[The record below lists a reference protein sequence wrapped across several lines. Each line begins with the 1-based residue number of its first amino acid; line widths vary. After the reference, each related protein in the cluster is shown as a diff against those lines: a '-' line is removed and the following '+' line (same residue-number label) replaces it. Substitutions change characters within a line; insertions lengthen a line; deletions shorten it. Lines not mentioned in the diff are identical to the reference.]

1 MEEEYLVYLKENNP
15 ELYDQAISSL
25 SWAAKWRDDKI
36 KTLDDWNEEQAAEID
51 RLKQALDD
59 DTKSVLS
66 LVGEIDRLKELLKEI
81 YYDGGSDELS
91 IALFDR
97 LRIVVKG
104 EPHD

>member
-36 KTLDDWNEEQAAEID
+36 KTLDDWNEEQAAEIA
-51 RLKQALDD
+51 RLK
-59 DTKSVLS
+59 
-66 LVGEIDRLKELLKEI
+66 GLLKRAKPTSINGGKADLFLEI
-81 YYDGGSDELS
+81 TE
-91 IALFDR
+91 AL
-97 LRIVVKG
+97 KG